1 MISPIAP
8 VWFSAVSGKSPAN
21 NAMEYSAASP
31 AQIRIVRAVHFQD
44 GPQWNHPFNRYPYN
58 TLYFVMGGDGFVTI
72 NGKTTA
78 LEAGYVYLIPPD
90 TTFSCWCETAIEK
103 LYVDVFAEIVPG
115 CDLFSERNTIAR
127 KAFDQE
133 AILRLCNAEARGT
146 LSDQL
151 FLLGAVTQV
160 LAEFA
165 QEGPLPV
172 SREILRFR
180 PLLEEMD
187 RQLSAQLRVS
197 SIARQL
203 GWEPSTLSR
212 SFKKTFGC
220 TAKEYL
226 EHLLMNRLRQELIGT
241 DLSIKEIA
249 ARYQFCDPY
258 YLSAFFRRR
267 EGSSPSVY
275 RKTHRRI

>member
-1 MISPIAP
+1 
-8 VWFSAVSGKSPAN
+8 
-21 NAMEYSAASP
+21 
-31 AQIRIVRAVHFQD
+31 
-44 GPQWNHPFNRYPYN
+44 
-58 TLYFVMGGDGFVTI
+58 MGGDGFVTI

-115 CDLFSERNTIAR
+115 CDLFSERNAIAR
-127 KAFDQE
+127 KSFDQE

-203 GWEPSTLSR
+203 GWEPLPCPEVLKNFWLYGKRVSGAFTDEP
-212 SFKKTFGC
+212 
-220 TAKEYL
+220 APP
-226 EHLLMNRLRQELIGT
+226 GT
-241 DLSIKEIA
+241 DRNRSQHQ
-249 ARYQFCDPY
+249 RN
-258 YLSAFFRRR
+258 RRAV
-267 EGSSPSVY
+267 SVL
-275 RKTHRRI
+275 

>member
-1 MISPIAP
+1 MSLR
-8 VWFSAVSGKSPAN
+8 KL
-21 NAMEYSAASP
+21 Y
-31 AQIRIVRAVHFQD
+31 RAVICF
-44 GPQWNHPFNRYPYN
+44 PKETPSPENPLTKRPFCACATPKQ
-58 TLYFVMGGDGFVTI
+58 
-72 NGKTTA
+72 GK
-78 LEAGYVYLIPPD
+78 
-90 TTFSCWCETAIEK
+90 
-103 LYVDVFAEIVPG
+103 
-115 CDLFSERNTIAR
+115 
-127 KAFDQE
+127 
-133 AILRLCNAEARGT
+133 LC
-146 LSDQL
+146 QL